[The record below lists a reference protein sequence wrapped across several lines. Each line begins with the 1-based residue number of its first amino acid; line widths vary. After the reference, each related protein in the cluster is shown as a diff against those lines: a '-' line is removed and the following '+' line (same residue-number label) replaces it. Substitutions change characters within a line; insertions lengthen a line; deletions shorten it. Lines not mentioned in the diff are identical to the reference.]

1 MPNSRENAQNQTV
14 LMGAYFSPDL
24 PLVIKQQ
31 MQEGLFPVQIRCDI
45 RGETFVHAQEILS
58 DFIYTQV
65 KKNRLN
71 ALVYFDDENRA
82 LSHALLPWLSH
93 HPDVLAI
100 HPASPADGGVGA
112 LYVFLKKRVG
122 DLARPDDGSFLVD
135 ETQSMENQ
143 RRLAEQKGMRK
154 YAKVNQRER
163 ADHTQ
168 EAGNELNMQGPK
180 QHPYLQSQRFD
191 GIDPNVNPTP
201 DIGTDARREFDN
213 ELRNQEQE
221 KQLRL
226 GHMPKP
232 TAPEPKPR

>member
-1 MPNSRENAQNQTV
+1 
-14 LMGAYFSPDL
+14 MGAYFSPDL
-24 PLVIKQQ
+24 PADIKQQ
-31 MQEGLFPVQIRCDI
+31 MLDGLFSVHVTVDV
-45 RGETFVHAQEILS
+45 RGETLAQAKEILTN
-58 DFIYTQV
+58 FIYTQV

-71 ALVYFDDENRA
+71 GLIYFDDEKRVV
-82 LSHALLPWLSH
+82 SHDLLPWLSH
-93 HPDVLAI
+93 HPDVLAL
-100 HPASPADGGVGA
+100 HPGPDGVGS
-112 LYVFLKKRVG
+112 LYIYLKKRVG

-135 ETQSMENQ
+135 ETKAMENQ

-154 YAKVNQRER
+154 YARVNQRER
-163 ADHTQ
+163 LDDTP

-191 GIDPNVNPTP
+191 GIDPNVSPAP

-232 TAPEPKPR
+232 RAPEPKPG

>member
-1 MPNSRENAQNQTV
+1 MPKSRKKKQNQSV

-24 PLVIKQQ
+24 PAEIKQQ
-31 MQEGLFPVQIRCDI
+31 MQQGLFPVEVSCDV
-45 RGETFVHAQEILS
+45 RGESLDSAKEMLTQ
-58 DFIYTQV
+58 FIYTQV

-71 ALVYFDDENRA
+71 ALIYFEDENREV
-82 LSHALLPWLSH
+82 SHDLLPWLSH
-93 HPDVLAI
+93 HPDVLAL
-100 HPASPADGGVGA
+100 HPAPEGA
-112 LYVFLKKRVG
+112 GTLYLYLKKRVG

-163 ADHTQ
+163 SEHTQ
-168 EAGNELNMQGPK
+168 DAGNELNMQGPK
-180 QHPYLQSQRFD
+180 EHPYLQSQRFD
-191 GIDPNVNPTP
+191 GIDPNVSPAP

-232 TAPEPKPR
+232 RAPEPKPG